1 MSTEGARPLAE
12 LGEFILSGWK
22 DASFPDFNAVFGPD
36 KDGYFWTLQR
46 IESGTEDYPLS
57 GTRKWLCP
65 TTEARFVRCDWANDI
80 EGEIVQLAI
89 TTGETP

>member
-22 DASFPDFNAVFGPD
+22 DADWPDFNAVFGPD
-36 KDGYFWTLQR
+36 QDGYFWSLQR
-46 IESGTEDYPLS
+46 IESGTEDFRPSL
-57 GTRKWLCP
+57 TRKWSCP

-80 EGEIVQLAI
+80 DGEIVLPAI
-89 TTGETP
+89 ETGETT